1 MDGVV
6 KTLEE
11 ASNYKLFKKFSDK
24 LMKNDAGKCHLL
36 VITNST
42 AIKSGKFWY
51 KKESL
56 WETLRS

>member
-51 KKESL
+51 KK
-56 WETLRS
+56 